1 MTTSMSSPRIEPG
14 GGRLVSRVW
23 VQVAAL
29 VLLCGLAILGFLG
42 YRAYTSD
49 PPIAGR
55 VLTPAGQV
63 VYTGADVIAGQQLF
77 LGKGLMEYG
86 SIFGHGAY
94 LGPDFTADYLH
105 RAAQIAA
112 REYGGDTSATA
123 RDKVIADFKTNRY
136 DPNTDTLT
144 YTDVQARAFNE
155 LVSHYTSYFGPDS
168 ASQGLLPEA
177 ITDPAQVKQLTA
189 YFAWSAW
196 AGSTLRP
203 DQGYSYTNNW
213 PAEPLVGN
221 TVTADVVVWSVLS
234 LIVLLVGIGVLFAA
248 FGRWGER
255 MGWRGRQADT
265 ISFRRPDDVAVTPT
279 QRACAYFFLVV
290 GLLFVIQTLVGAASE
305 HYRAD
310 LTSFFGFD
318 LGRWLPFNLV
328 RTWHVQLS
336 IFWTATSFLA
346 AGLFLAPIVSGREP
360 RRQSWLA
367 YGLLGAL
374 AVVVFGSMIG
384 EGLDIHGWLSPA
396 LQLIGMQGWE
406 YLDLGRLWQVLL
418 TVGLFF
424 WAFMLF
430 RGLRPALRG
439 QSRINLPWL
448 FFYTGLAIPAFYAV
462 GLLTSSESDYTVAD
476 FWRFMVVH
484 LWVEDFL
491 EIFTTVL
498 VAYLFVM
505 LGVVRQKVA
514 MTIVYLDIILYSVGG
529 VVGTMHHLYFS
540 GTPAETMALGA
551 FFSAAEVL
559 PLTFLTV
566 EAWSF
571 LQLGSRQEQSSQT
584 PFPHRWAVMFL
595 VAVGFWNF
603 LGAGVFGFLVNLPVV
618 SYYEIGTALTANHA
632 HAAMMGVY
640 GMLAIGL
647 ALFCLRY
654 LIPEQ
659 RWPDKFAKIS
669 FWSCNIGLA
678 WMCFATL
685 LPLGVLQLYKSVS
698 DGYFA
703 ARQLE
708 FITNPNNQLLEWMR
722 LPGDVVFIVGGALP
736 FLWICW
742 LGVRYRTRNQIMDE
756 PQDVLFTQIGE
767 VAALGG
773 ADAVQ

>member
-1 MTTSMSSPRIEPG
+1 MPAAKVLPRTAPEPHG
-14 GGRLVSRVW
+14 AVSRVW
-23 VQVAAL
+23 VQVTAL
-29 VLLCGLAILGFLG
+29 VLLCGLAVLGFLG
-42 YRAYTSD
+42 YRAYSAD
-49 PPIAGR
+49 PPIAAQFR
-55 VLTPAGQV
+55 TSSGQV
-63 VYTGADVIAGQQLF
+63 VFTGAEVTAGQKLF
-77 LGKGLMEYG
+77 LSKGLMEYG

-105 RAAQIAA
+105 RAAQVVT
-112 REYGGDTSATA
+112 RQYGGATSSTA
-123 RDKVIADFKTNRY
+123 RDRAVADFKTNRY
-136 DPNTDTLT
+136 DGMTRTVT
-144 YTDVQARAFNE
+144 YSDAQARAFGE
-155 LVSHYTSYFGPDS
+155 LVAHYAGFFGSGS
-168 ASQGLLPEA
+168 AANGLLPDA
-177 ITDPAQVKQLTA
+177 ITDPVEVKQLTA

-203 DQGYSYTNNW
+203 GKDYSYTNNW
-213 PAEPLVGN
+213 PPETLVGN
-221 TVTADVVVWSVLS
+221 VVTADVVVWSVLS
-234 LIVLLVGIGVLFAA
+234 LVVLLAGIGVLFAA

-255 MGWRGRQADT
+255 LGWRGRQADT

-279 QRACAYFFLVV
+279 QRACGYFFLVV
-290 GLLFVIQTLVGAASE
+290 GLLFVLQTLVGGASE

-318 LGRWLPFNLV
+318 LGRWLPYNLV

-346 AGLFLAPIVSGREP
+346 TGLFLAPIISGREP
-360 RRQSWLA
+360 RRQSWMA

-374 AVVVFGSMIG
+374 TLVVFGSLIG
-384 EGLDIHGWLSPA
+384 EGLDIHGWLSPSLHA
-396 LQLIGMQGWE
+396 FGMQGWE
-406 YLDLGRLWQVLL
+406 YLDLGRFWQVLL
-418 TVGLFF
+418 TLGLFF

-430 RGLRPALRG
+430 RGLRAALKRT
-439 QSRINLPWL
+439 SRINLPWL
-448 FFYTGLAIPAFYAV
+448 FFFTGLAIPAFYAV
-462 GLLTSSESDYTVAD
+462 GLLTSAGSTYTVAD

-505 LGVVRQKVA
+505 LGVIRPGVA
-514 MTIVYLDIILYSVGG
+514 MTIIYLDIILYSVGG

-571 LQLGSRQEQSSQT
+571 LQLGSRQEQSSAT

-603 LGAGVFGFLVNLPVV
+603 LGAGIFGFLVNLPVV
-618 SYYEIGTALTANHA
+618 SYFEIGTALTANHA

-659 RWPDKFAKIS
+659 RWPDRLAKIS

-685 LPLGVLQLYKSVS
+685 LPLGVAQLYKSVN
-698 DGYFA
+698 DGYYA
-703 ARQLE
+703 ARQLD
-708 FITNPNNQLLEWMR
+708 FITDPGNSLFEWMR
-722 LPGDVVFIVGGALP
+722 MPGDVLFIVGGALP
-736 FLWICW
+736 VLWICW
-742 LGVRYRTRNQIMDE
+742 LGVRYRKGDQVVQE
-756 PQDVLFTQIGE
+756 PEDVLFTEIGE
-767 VAALGG
+767 FAAAGP
-773 ADAVQ
+773 DR